1 LFTKTHV
8 RQDNLKYLK
17 LTSDEMMQ
25 NSSPIKSSE
34 IQSPAVNVQAARIAI
49 GTMFFINGGAVATW
63 AARIPAVQDKLHLD
77 TGPLGIALLSMAVGA
92 LIAMS
97 IAGAIASSIG
107 SRPVI
112 IWTMYASCAALVL
125 PAFAPN
131 LPSLALSVVVLGI
144 FLGSLDVAMNAHA
157 VVVEKLHGSSIMS
170 SFHALFSIGG
180 IAGAIAGAIFAWLGI
195 GLEVHFVGSAVVLCI
210 LGAVMQRWLLPAS
223 FDSTGTKMEG
233 SAHLETLKCLYGSK
247 LLFAISI
254 TMFCCFLVEGAVGD
268 WSGVYLRRVLDADS
282 GFAAL
287 GYACF
292 SVAMCVGRLT
302 GDYLIKRFGRLLL
315 IRIGALMAL
324 AGVCVVLIPKIAVS
338 ALVGFSLIGLGVA
351 NTVPIG
357 FTAAG
362 NSQEVEASKAIA
374 TVSLLGYLGLLVGPP
389 VIGFLAQAVTL
400 PIALW
405 LLGVLLVVIVVLSKD
420 VVAAGTAGGAN
431 RESLREV
438 EYPEVI

>member
-1 LFTKTHV
+1 
-8 RQDNLKYLK
+8 
-17 LTSDEMMQ
+17 MQ
-25 NSSPIKSSE
+25 NSSPTQSTE
-34 IQSPAVNVQAARIAI
+34 IQSPAVNVQAARAAI

-77 TGPLGIALLSMAVGA
+77 TGPLGIALLSMGVGA

-97 IAGAIASSIG
+97 IAGAVASSIG

-112 IWTMYASCAALVL
+112 VWTMYASCAALIL

-131 LPSLALSVVVLGI
+131 LLCLALSVVILGI

-180 IAGAIAGAIFAWLGI
+180 IAGAIVGALSAWSGV
-195 GLEVHFVGSAVVLCI
+195 GLEAHFVGSAIVLCV
-210 LGAVMQRWLLPAS
+210 LGAVMQRWLLPS
-223 FDSTGTKMEG
+223 SYDSTGTKVEG
-233 SAHLETLKCLYGSK
+233 NAHLETLKCLFGSR

-268 WSGVYLRRVLDADS
+268 WSGVYLRRILGSDP

-292 SVAMCVGRLT
+292 SVTMCVGRLT
-302 GDYLIKRFGRLLL
+302 GDALIKRFGRLLL
-315 IRIGALMAL
+315 IRLGAIVAL
-324 AGVCVVLIPKIAVS
+324 AGVCIVLIPKVPIS
-338 ALVGFSLIGLGVA
+338 ALIGFSLIGLGVA

-357 FTAAG
+357 FAAAG
-362 NSQEVEASKAIA
+362 NSQDVETGKAIA

-389 VIGFLAQAVTL
+389 TIGFLAQAITL
-400 PIALW
+400 PSALW
-405 LLGVLLVVIVVLSKD
+405 LLGILLLLVVVLSKD
-420 VVAAGTAGGAN
+420 VVAVGTKSGAN
-431 RESLREV
+431 GESLSEV